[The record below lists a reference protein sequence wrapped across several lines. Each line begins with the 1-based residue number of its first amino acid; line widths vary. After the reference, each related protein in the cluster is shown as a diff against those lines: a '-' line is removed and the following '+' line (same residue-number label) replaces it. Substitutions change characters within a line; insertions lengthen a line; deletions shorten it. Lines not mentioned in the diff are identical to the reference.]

1 MSTAKSARERKADER
16 ARHKEAGRVPVTVHV
31 QPQWRDEVRDLE
43 ARLQRREKRHG
54 RKAT

>member
-1 MSTAKSARERKADER
+1 MAPKTARERKADER

-43 ARLQRREKRHG
+43 ARLQRREKRQS